1 MEILSKLRLRSVSDT
16 VIHMEGPEK
25 SLNDGEAYVR
35 ELQQYLEQ
43 EVKELIEGDA
53 SLLREIFNEGSWR
66 EIVTECG
73 GPSDPVLQGR
83 LIIQ

>member
-1 MEILSKLRLRSVSDT
+1 MSKFRLQKLISVSDT
-16 VIHMEGPEK
+16 VICMEGPEK
-25 SLNDGEAYVR
+25 SLDDGQTYVR
-35 ELQQYLEQ
+35 ELQEYLGQ